1 VRDMHASMSADN
13 LYLRF
18 FSASKLAPEEEARRI
33 CREPAPDHAALLAL
47 LDGEVVGCGSVERG
61 DEHSAA
67 RALGHAVR
75 YGTWRAAPQEQ
86 APDLD
91 GVRRDLA
98 ENLVN
103 GFLAGAPAGGWLPA
117 TVTAELLGCYGIPL
131 ADGNAVTTGNA
142 AGVEVSLGVL
152 QEQVFGPLVL
162 FGIGGATADA
172 LADRSIRLAPL
183 TGRDA
188 RQMIRPVRGALLL
201 LGRPGTPVAGLAALE
216 HAAAGLPAGR

>member
-1 VRDMHASMSADN
+1 MHATMSADN

-61 DEHSAA
+61 D
-67 RALGHAVR
+67 
-75 YGTWRAAPQEQ
+75 
-86 APDLD
+86 
-91 GVRRDLA
+91 
-98 ENLVN
+98 
-103 GFLAGAPAGGWLPA
+103 
-117 TVTAELLGCYGIPL
+117 
-131 ADGNAVTTGNA
+131 
-142 AGVEVSLGVL
+142 
-152 QEQVFGPLVL
+152 
-162 FGIGGATADA
+162 
-172 LADRSIRLAPL
+172 
-183 TGRDA
+183 A